1 MNQALQEQLLRQL
14 RRSSKP
20 LHTDALLNRMRL
32 KRSRRAEALLCLEQL
47 EKTGKIVKTAA
58 GGYRIS
64 SGRVH
69 TVTGR
74 LVSLHKGF
82 GFARLEE
89 PEADCFLAGRDLAE
103 ALPGDRV
110 SIRLG
115 RPDARGL
122 QGEVVRILEEGD
134 HQYTGRLFIE
144 RKNQYAVE
152 ADSGFRYPLPV
163 KRSSLGEAKEGDKI
177 RFSVKRGREGDCL
190 AMVRAV
196 YGRSDCAKVCADAIL
211 DGRGIPVEFPRE
223 VRDRAAAL
231 YAAGISAADLESRED
246 LRDWMILTIDGEDSK
261 DLDDAV
267 SLERLANGW
276 LLGVHIADVSH
287 YVRENSPLDEE
298 AQNRGTSVYF
308 ADRVVPMLPEE
319 LSNGI
324 CSLNAGEDK
333 LALSALMTLDESG
346 AFRNLRLVSSVI
358 RSNIRGVYR
367 EINDLFEDRA
377 APDVRE
383 KYRPAEEMLQDMRR
397 LADQMRR
404 QAQRRG
410 ILDLISVET
419 RFVLDA
425 DGHPAQLLPR
435 STGEAEGM
443 IEQFMI
449 AANVAVARL
458 ARERKIPFVYRIH
471 EHPDPEKLDLL
482 RQTAELLQLPVPRG
496 KEMTREVLQDLLEA
510 AQETPYARLISE
522 RILRAMA
529 KARYSATAKGHYGLA
544 LADYCHFTS
553 PIRRYPDLAIH
564 RILSSYL
571 AGKSSQQLW
580 ERYETFVK
588 ESAELSSLYEV
599 RAQTAERDC
608 EACYKAEYM
617 RGFLGEVFQGTI
629 VSATS
634 FGLYVELENTVTGL
648 VRLEALPDPELRY
661 DEIASLVDRHGRP
674 IYTIGQPL
682 TVRVEACEVSTGKI
696 DFGLPDDSDTGVV

>member
-1 MNQALQEQLLRQL
+1 MNQALQDQILRHL
-14 RRSSKP
+14 RRSAKP

-32 KRSRRAEALLCLEQL
+32 KRNRRAEALLCLEQL
-47 EKTGKIVKTAA
+47 EKAGKIVKTAA

-64 SGRVH
+64 SGRAR
-69 TVTGR
+69 TVIGR

-89 PEADCFLAGRDLAE
+89 QETDCFLAGRDLAE

-115 RPDARGL
+115 RPDVRGL
-122 QGEVVRILEEGD
+122 QGEVVRILEEGE

-196 YGRSDCAKVCADAIL
+196 YGRSDSARVCADAIL
-211 DGRGIPVEFPRE
+211 DGRGIPVEFPQE
-223 VRDRAAAL
+223 VRDQAAAL
-231 YAAGISAADLESRED
+231 YAAGISAAELESRED
-246 LRDWMILTIDGEDSK
+246 LRGRMILTIDGEDSK

-267 SLERLANGW
+267 SLERLSDGW

-287 YVRENSPLDEE
+287 YVRENSSLDEE
-298 AQNRGTSVYF
+298 AQKRGTSVYF

-346 AFRNLRLVSSVI
+346 TCRDLRLVSSVI

-367 EINDLFEDRA
+367 EINDLFDDQA
-377 APDVRE
+377 TPDIRE
-383 KYRPAEEMLQDMRR
+383 KYRPVEEMLRDMRR

-435 STGEAEGM
+435 SLGEAEGM

-449 AANVAVARL
+449 TANVAVARL
-458 ARERKIPFVYRIH
+458 ARERKLPFVYRIH

-496 KEMTREVLQDLLEA
+496 KEMTREVLQDLLGA

-529 KARYSATAKGHYGLA
+529 KARYSAAAKGHYGLA

-588 ESAELSSLYEV
+588 KSAELSSLCEV

-617 RGFLGEVFQGTI
+617 RGFLGDVFPGTI
-629 VSATS
+629 VSATA

-674 IYTIGQPL
+674 VYTIGQPL

-696 DFGLPDDSDTGVV
+696 DFGLPEDSAAGVV